1 MAHDVKTD
9 ILVIGAGSGGLSVAA
24 GASQLGVDV
33 TLLEG
38 GEMGGD
44 CLNYGCVPSKALL
57 RAAKAAQEVRT
68 SGQFGVNGHEPEIDF
83 AKVKGHVKSVIAGI
97 APMDSVERFEG
108 LGVRVIKEYGQF
120 VDENTVSAGNYRI
133 KAKKIVVATG
143 SHAAVPPIPGLDEVT
158 YFTNETIFEQLERP
172 EHLIVIGAGP
182 IGVEMGQAH
191 RRLGSAVTIVDMG
204 KIMPNDDPELV
215 DVIRQKLIKE
225 GVELKEQIA
234 VERVEQSGNGIAVII
249 TKDGV
254 EERIEGTDLLIAAGR
269 RPNVGKLNLEAAGIT
284 FDRRGITVDDRLRSS
299 NRKVYAIGDVAG
311 GPQFTH
317 IAGYH
322 AGVIIKNLL
331 FKMPAKVDY
340 TALPWVT
347 YVEPELAHV
356 GMSEKQAR
364 EQFGDGG
371 FEIARWSFHENDRAS
386 AEAKGDGMVKVI
398 IRKGRV
404 YGASVVGPN
413 AGEIIQ
419 LWCYAVQERVKLSKL
434 ASMIVP
440 YPTLAEVNKRAAG
453 SYFTP
458 KLFSA
463 RTRKIVKFLQMFG

>member
-1 MAHDVKTD
+1 MAHHIKTD

-68 SGQFGVNGHEPEIDF
+68 AGQFGVNGHEPDIDF
-83 AKVKGHVKSVIAGI
+83 AKVKGHVRSVIDGI

-120 VDENTVSAGNYRI
+120 TDANTVTAGDYKI
-133 KAKKIVVATG
+133 KARKIVISTG
-143 SHAAVPPIPGLDEVT
+143 SHAAVPPIPGLDDIP

-172 EHLIVIGAGP
+172 EHLIIIGAGP
-182 IGVEMGQAH
+182 IGVEMGQDH
-191 RRLGSAVTIVDMG
+191 RRLGSNVTILDMG

-215 DVIRQKLIKE
+215 DVIRHKLLKE
-225 GVELKEQIA
+225 GVELREEIT
-234 VERVEQSGNGIAVII
+234 VERVEKHGNGLAVII
-249 TKDGV
+249 TQDGA
-254 EERIEGTDLLIAAGR
+254 EQRLEGTDLLIAAGR
-269 RPNVGKLNLEAAGIT
+269 RPNTEKLDLDAAGIAH
-284 FDRRGITVDDRLRSS
+284 DRRGITVDDRLRT
-299 NRKVYAIGDVAG
+299 NQRHIFAIGDVAG

-322 AGVIIKNLL
+322 AGIIIKNLL

-356 GMSEKQAR
+356 GLSETQAR
-364 EQFGDGG
+364 EQFGDSG

-386 AEAKGDGMVKVI
+386 AEAKGDGLVKVI

-419 LWCYAVQERVKLSKL
+419 LWCFAVQERVKLSKL

-458 KLFSA
+458 KLFSP